1 MSSKDL
7 ACFHKWVFEYIRC
20 KPIRVHNSIYIKV
33 IDTPQ
38 VVFDSEL
45 MQMKDDW
52 SFFMGNQ
59 PTKKK
64 HSGPEANKVSQ
75 RIHTI

>member
-1 MSSKDL
+1 
-7 ACFHKWVFEYIRC
+7 VFAYIRC

-45 MQMKDDW
+45 MQMQADW
-52 SFFMGNQ
+52 SFSMGNQ
-59 PTKKK
+59 PKKK
-64 HSGPEANKVSQ
+64 KSGPQADNVL
-75 RIHTI
+75 